1 MPFLFIINLRK
12 LSRLPLVKKCLQFWY
27 QCKKNFYTVKGTFI
41 AKCGSDNISDGHKDK
56 IGFCSV
62 YNQYSPSSK
71 HS

>member
-1 MPFLFIINLRK
+1 MPPILI
-12 LSRLPLVKKCLQFWY
+12 SMQ
-27 QCKKNFYTVKGTFI
+27 KNFYTVKGTFI